1 MNKKFLISYLICFL
15 FLFGCS
21 ERPPSEKQKAINA
34 YKERQR
40 KPRIA
45 NSQVEEIK
53 NIDEENI
60 YSTLAEEEI
69 PLTFYRKGM
78 EHASQGKFEEA
89 KSQFNK
95 ALDIYAFDEISIE
108 HLAILND
115 MDEGVIG
122 KEYTICL
129 FKGGNYSFNNELSQA
144 IAEFQKAIQI
154 NPNYA
159 RAHNGLGIIYLSMGQ
174 SQQAIAEFQKAI
186 DIKSDEVSWHSAL
199 GIAYSLLEEYSQA
212 IVEFR
217 KAIQVNPNYAKAY
230 SGLGAVYLSM
240 GQPQQAIAE
249 FQKSIQ
255 INPNESNGYGG
266 LGVVYQSLGEH
277 QKAASYNQK
286 AIEINPGDGTAYV
299 GLGLNYLYLEQPK
312 QAIPCFQRGIQL
324 NPYFID
330 SHYGLGFAYFSLG
343 QYKEAQEAFQKL
355 KKLSQSRGNYEMVKR
370 AEKYLN
376 KIIEFIKD

>member
-1 MNKKFLISYLICFL
+1 MGHRWGGYMNKKFLINYLICFL
-15 FLFGCS
+15 LLCGCS
-21 ERPPSEKQKAINA
+21 EKPLSEKQKAINA

-40 KPRIA
+40 KLHIV
-45 NSQVEEIK
+45 NYQVEDIK

-60 YSTLAEEEI
+60 YPPLAEEEI

-78 EHASQGKFEEA
+78 EYASQGKFEEA

-129 FKGGNYSFNNELSQA
+129 FKGGNYSLNNELSQA
-144 IAEFQKAIQI
+144 IAEFQKAI
-154 NPNYA
+154 
-159 RAHNGLGIIYLSMGQ
+159 
-174 SQQAIAEFQKAI
+174 
-186 DIKSDEVSWHSAL
+186 DIKSDAVSWYSAL

-212 IVEFR
+212 IAEFR

-266 LGVVYQSLGEH
+266 LGVVYHFLG
-277 QKAASYNQK
+277 QYKKSVVYNQK
-286 AIEINPGDGTAYV
+286 AIEINPGDGAAYV
-299 GLGLNYLYLEQPK
+299 GLGLDYLYLEQPQ

-355 KKLSQSRGNYEMVKR
+355 KKLSQSRGNYGMVKR